1 LTTRITLAGGADQD
15 GFRLAVRR
23 LLAADT
29 PPDRVVWNA
38 SEGSDLFGIEAEGAA
53 PPVMLPRA
61 LTDLITP
68 VVCHRDPERYAL
80 LYQLIWRTRHG
91 EAGLVANPADRL
103 IHRLEMMRKAIRRDL
118 HKMHA
123 FVRFRETV
131 APDGI
136 ARYIAWFEP
145 DHYIVEA
152 TAGFFIERFRSMIWA
167 ILTPVGSLFWNTEYL
182 ALGGPGNKQ
191 ALPEEDAFEAGWCS
205 YYASIFNP
213 ARLNPT
219 MMRSEMATKYWR
231 NLPEA
236 RLIPNL
242 IREAPER
249 VRTMV
254 AHTADV
260 PRHRD
265 PARAV
270 AAMDKQNPRSL
281 DDLNR
286 IIASSQPMV
295 TGGTRAVL
303 GEGRIGAAIALVGE
317 QPGEAEDTAGRPFV
331 GPAGQMLDRALAEAG
346 IERSS
351 LYVTNAVKHF
361 KYEQRGKR
369 RMHATPSAGEVKHY
383 RWWLLQEIEFV
394 QPRLVV
400 ALGATAL
407 LALTGKALPLLR
419 NRGPMSLGDRPG
431 FVTIHP
437 SYLLRLPDEASR
449 QAAYAGFVQDLR
461 AIRDTVSGTA
471 DEDAS
476 GELRGPG
483 SDQIIGDRADR
494 AAG

>member
-1 LTTRITLAGGADQD
+1 MTTRITLAAGADQD
-15 GFRLAVRR
+15 GFRRAVRR

-38 SEGSDLFGIEAEGAA
+38 PAGSDLFGTDAEGDA

-91 EAGLVANPADRL
+91 EAGLLANPADRL

-123 FVRFRETV
+123 FVRFRETL

-152 TAGFFIERFRSMIWA
+152 TAGFFVERFRSMIWA
-167 ILTPVGSLFWNTEYL
+167 ILTPVGSLFWNTERL
-182 ALGGPGNKQ
+182 ALGGPGNK
-191 ALPEEDAFEAGWCS
+191 ADLPEEDAFEAGWCS

-213 ARLNPT
+213 ARLNPS
-219 MMRSEMATKYWR
+219 MMRSEMATRYWR

-254 AHTADV
+254 AHTADG

-270 AAMDKQNPRSL
+270 AAMDKQNPKSL

-286 IIASSQPMV
+286 IIAASQPMV

-303 GEGRIGAAIALVGE
+303 GEGRQGAAIALVGE
-317 QPGEAEDTAGRPFV
+317 QPGDAEDIAGRPFV

-419 NRGPMSLGDRPG
+419 NRGPMNLGDRPG

-449 QAAYAGFVQDLR
+449 QAAYAAFVQDLR
-461 AIRDTVSGTA
+461 TIRDMVSGAA
-471 DEDAS
+471 DVDAS
-476 GELRGPG
+476 GE
-483 SDQIIGDRADR
+483 
-494 AAG
+494 

>member
-1 LTTRITLAGGADQD
+1 MTTRVTLTAGADRD
-15 GFRLAVRR
+15 GFRQAVRR
-23 LLAADT
+23 LLAVET
-29 PPDRVVWNA
+29 PPDDVIWNA
-38 SEGSDLFGIEAEGAA
+38 SGGLDLFGTEAAGDA

-61 LTDLITP
+61 VTDLVGT

-80 LYQLIWRTRHG
+80 LYRLIWRIRHG
-91 EAGLVANPADRL
+91 EAGLLANPADRL
-103 IHRLEMMRKAIRRDL
+103 VHRLEAMRKAIGRDL

-167 ILTPVGSLFWNTEYL
+167 ILTPVGSLFWDTERL
-182 ALGGPGNKQ
+182 VVGGPGDKAQ
-191 ALPEEDAFEAGWCS
+191 LPADDEFEAGWCS

-219 MMRSEMATKYWR
+219 MMRSEMAMKYWR

-236 RLIPNL
+236 ALIPHL
-242 IREAPER
+242 IRDAPER

-254 AHTADV
+254 DHTAEA

-265 PARAV
+265 PTRAV
-270 AAMDKQNPRSL
+270 AAMERQNPADL
-281 DDLNR
+281 AALNR
-286 IIASSQPMV
+286 IIADAQPMV

-303 GEGRIGAAIALVGE
+303 GEGPTGAAIALVGE
-317 QPGEAEDTAGRPFV
+317 QPGDAEDLAGRPFV

-346 IERSS
+346 LDRAH

-383 RWWLLQEIEFV
+383 RWWLMQEIGFV
-394 QPRLVV
+394 NPKLVV

-407 LALTGKALPLLR
+407 HALSGKALPLLR
-419 NRGPMSLGDRPG
+419 NRGPMELDGRAG
-431 FVTIHP
+431 FVTVHP

-449 QAAYAGFVQDLR
+449 QAAYQAFVADLR
-461 AIRDTVSGTA
+461 QIRDSVG
-471 DEDAS
+471 
-476 GELRGPG
+476 LNPPP
-483 SDQIIGDRADR
+483 
-494 AAG
+494 

>member
-1 LTTRITLAGGADQD
+1 LTTRITLAAGADQD
-15 GFRLAVRR
+15 GFRRAVRR

-38 SEGSDLFGIEAEGAA
+38 PAGSDLFGADAEGNA

-80 LYQLIWRTRHG
+80 LYQLIWRIRHG
-91 EAGLVANPADRL
+91 EAGLLANPADRL

-152 TAGFFIERFRSMIWA
+152 TAGFFVERFRSMIWA
-167 ILTPVGSLFWNTEYL
+167 ILTPVGSLFWNTESL
-182 ALGGPGNKQ
+182 ALGGPGNK
-191 ALPEEDAFEAGWCS
+191 ADLPAEDAFEAGWCS

-236 RLIPNL
+236 QLIPGL

-249 VRTMV
+249 VRAMV
-254 AHTADV
+254 AHTADA

-270 AAMDKQNPRSL
+270 AAMDRQNPKTL

-303 GEGRIGAAIALVGE
+303 GEGKPGAAIALVGE
-317 QPGEAEDTAGRPFV
+317 QPGDAEDTAGRPFV

-351 LYVTNAVKHF
+351 LYITNAVKHF

-369 RMHATPSAGEVKHY
+369 RMHATPNTGEIKHY
-383 RWWLLQEIEFV
+383 RWWLLQELDFV
-394 QPRLVV
+394 QPKLIV

-407 LALTGKALPLLR
+407 AALTGKPLPLLR
-419 NRGPMSLGDRPG
+419 NRGPMTLNNQPG

-437 SYLLRLPDEASR
+437 SYLLRLPDESARTSEYTR
-449 QAAYAGFVQDLR
+449 FVTDLR
-461 AIRDTVSGTA
+461 AAQTI
-471 DEDAS
+471 
-476 GELRGPG
+476 
-483 SDQIIGDRADR
+483 
-494 AAG
+494 AAGVG